1 MVVIFNHCMENNK
14 PVRLETPQTAYLISQ
29 FPEVEYLEAGHIAE
43 WLSTRKDQL
52 LILAKEERIGSSL
65 AKTISIATAA
75 IGAVCYA
82 TSPLA
87 PLGAVLGVAG
97 YVWAQITDSSNTHTF
112 NPIPFIRGGALDVI
126 GSLGHSEARKE
137 FIAGYDEFDQLKD
150 YLAPVERHE
159 YQMLRGH
166 MALVTEYLSQID
178 SGKRFYAYRWICDQF
193 ILMRGSFPSIQ
204 QTMQHTSSM
213 QFASPLVDCDRI
225 KSIQQASNK
234 PESRPLIQDAPTAR
248 IQDAP
253 LPIIQN
259 CPTQPNEPMKTELVS
274 FNKNIPNLVES
285 ITKKL
290 TNTLIVGVPG
300 VGKGIFVSNALES
313 LKGQNITI
321 FYLDP
326 KDDQKENGYF
336 DGRVNKLYR
345 LNVAIAEPEETYQWV
360 KDCLKEYDAFD
371 AGSGIKLLVFDELAA
386 VNTMLSNVKGAV
398 NWLKSKMVSY
408 ASSGSSRGIII
419 WGISQNAHVSG
430 IGFDGGARSIFTPII
445 LISGDNITASEQI
458 LNAQIIPSDKR
469 LNSSQITAL
478 CNKSEVNRAIFH
490 GALNSWFPLPEF
502 DNYSGFNR
510 DKREFIN
517 GVNPVVSSLERMLE
531 LSKQPTQIQETK
543 QAIIN
548 SQLLDCIIDKI
559 ASSNDVVSFEAIR
572 SHIKR
577 TLPDMAKKEM
587 IENAIFNLI
596 QSDIIQGNIE
606 QGYTSI

>member
-1 MVVIFNHCMENNK
+1 MQNNK

-204 QTMQHTSSM
+204 QVTSHTNTMQFT
-213 QFASPLVDCDRI
+213 SPLVDCDRI
-225 KSIQQASNK
+225 KSIQQSSHK
-234 PESRPLIQDAPTAR
+234 PESRPLIQDAPPAR

-253 LPIIQN
+253 LPVIQDS
-259 CPTQPNEPMKTELVS
+259 PISKTQPSEVMKTEVVS
-274 FNKNIPNLVES
+274 FGTSTPNLIES

-290 TNTLIVGVPG
+290 TNTLIIGVPS
-300 VGKGIFVSNALES
+300 VGKGVFVSNALES
-313 LKGQNITI
+313 LKGRNVTV

-336 DGRVNKLYR
+336 EGRVHKLYR
-345 LNVAIAEPEETYQWV
+345 SRVEIAEPEETYQWV
-360 KDCLKEYDAFD
+360 KDCLAEYDAFD
-371 AGSGIKLLVFDELAA
+371 AGTGIKLLVFDELAA
-386 VNTMLSNVKGAV
+386 VNSMLSNVKGAV

-408 ASSGSSRGIII
+408 ASSGSSRGIVI

-430 IGFDGGARSIFTPII
+430 IGFDGGTRSIFTPII

-478 CNKSEVNRAIFH
+478 CNKSEVNRAVFH
-490 GALNSWFPLPEF
+490 GALNSWFPLPELE
-502 DNYSGFNR
+502 NYSGFNR
-510 DKREFIN
+510 DKREFIG
-517 GVNPVVSSLERMLE
+517 GVNPVVSNLERMLSASDQQTRLQE
-531 LSKQPTQIQETK
+531 KYPTDTDCKLI
-543 QAIIN
+543 
-548 SQLLDCIIDKI
+548 DCISDKLE
-559 ASSNDVVSFEAIR
+559 SSESTCSYGAIKEYIKRKLGSYERKEAIMQA
-572 SHIKR
+572 
-577 TLPDMAKKEM
+577 LNYLE
-587 IENAIFNLI
+587 
-596 QSDIIQGNIE
+596 E
-606 QGYTSI
+606 QGIVKGNEEDGWILINN